1 VGVNREFDHL
11 PESAR
16 NAWRDI
22 AKRLHTSLGYY
33 RRRCRQ
39 LAFELDVERK
49 KNRALDRENALLTA
63 QVDVLRMALSSPRGT
78 VPRPTEHEVD

>member
-1 VGVNREFDHL
+1 MGLNEFDHL
-11 PESAR
+11 PAPAKDVWRELAR
-16 NAWRDI
+16 RASVSGR
-22 AKRLHTSLGYY
+22 YY

>member
-1 VGVNREFDHL
+1 MGVNEFDHL
-11 PESAR
+11 PEPSRKVYGELLRRSGVALR
-16 NAWRDI
+16 NC
-22 AKRLHTSLGYY
+22 

-39 LAFELDVERK
+39 LAFELDIERR
-49 KNRALDRENALLTA
+49 KNKALDRENALLTA